1 MNKVLR
7 NSWALF
13 LGMGCIM
20 MAYGFQGSLLGVRA
34 VQEEFSLT
42 STGFMMSGY
51 FVGYFI
57 GAATIPNIIS
67 RVGHIRVFA
76 AFASLSSLV
85 ILMHSIIVNPLV
97 WFFLRVLT
105 GISMVCIYTV
115 AESWLND
122 RSSNKNR
129 GSVLSIYMVI
139 LYGTMG
145 IGMFLLNFS
154 SPLNFQPFILVSVIT
169 SAALI
174 PILLTKKKPPTF
186 KKIQAMNLKD
196 LYEASPFGMIS
207 SLFYGTMG
215 IGMFLLN
222 FSSPLNFQPF
232 ILVSVITSIALIP
245 ILLTKKKPPTFK
257 RIKVMTLKD
266 LYESSPFGMVSSF
279 FYGTIQAALFT
290 LLAVYATSMN
300 FTILEISIVTF
311 LLAIS
316 GAISQFPVGK
326 ISDMYD
332 RRKVIVFSS
341 FGAAAFAIFTILV
354 TRQMY
359 LPGELATSKTWFYIF
374 LVLFSFCSLPMFS
387 LILAHTNDFIP
398 KEKFV
403 AAGAGLQFV
412 FGLGAMSGPF
422 LCSIFMDLVGPNG
435 FFVFLFFFNSVIGL
449 FGMYRMKVRKTVE
462 NPDSQFVAMPQTITP
477 AGIELNPSTEH
488 IEEPYSDKVK
498 EILERKGVKYKKE
511 DEQLKTDNQVN

>member
-1 MNKVLR
+1 MNKVLK

-13 LGMGCIM
+13 LGMGFLM

-57 GAATIPNIIS
+57 GAATIPGLIS

-76 AFASLSSLV
+76 AFASMASLV
-85 ILMHSIIVNPLV
+85 ILVHAVFINPFV
-97 WFFLRVLT
+97 WFILRVVT

-139 LYGTMG
+139 LYGAMG

-154 SPLNFQPFILVSVIT
+154 SPKNFQPFILISVIT
-169 SAALI
+169 SLALI

-186 KKIQAMNLKD
+186 KKIKAMNLKEVYD
-196 LYEASPFGMIS
+196 A
-207 SLFYGTMG
+207 
-215 IGMFLLN
+215 
-222 FSSPLNFQPF
+222 
-232 ILVSVITSIALIP
+232 
-245 ILLTKKKPPTFK
+245 
-257 RIKVMTLKD
+257 
-266 LYESSPFGMVSSF
+266 SPFGMVSSL
-279 FYGTIQAALFT
+279 FYGTIQSALFT
-290 LLAVYATSMN
+290 LLAVYAASMN
-300 FTILEISIVTF
+300 FTIFEISLVTF

-316 GAISQFPVGK
+316 GAVSQFPIGK
-326 ISDMYD
+326 LSDLYD
-332 RRKVIVFSS
+332 RRKVIVYSTF
-341 FGAAAFAIFTILV
+341 AASIFALLTLLV
-354 TRQMY
+354 SRQIY

-374 LVLFSFCSLPMFS
+374 LILFSFCSLPMFS
-387 LILAHTNDFIP
+387 LILAHTNDYIP

-403 AAGAGLQFV
+403 AAGASLQFT

-422 LCSIFMDLVGPNG
+422 LCSIFMNLVGSHE
-435 FFVFLFFFNSVIGL
+435 FFVFLFFFHALIGL
-449 FGMYRMKVRKTVE
+449 FGLYRMRIRESVE

-477 AGIELNPSTEH
+477 AGIELNPTTEP
-488 IEEPYSDKVK
+488 IEEPKVVESD
-498 EILERKGVKYKKE
+498 EANINTPSR
-511 DEQLKTDNQVN
+511 

>member
-1 MNKVLR
+1 MNKILK

-13 LGMGCIM
+13 LGMGFIM

-76 AFASLSSLV
+76 AFASLASLV
-85 ILMHSIIVNPLV
+85 ILIHSIIINPFV
-97 WFFLRVLT
+97 WFLLRVMT

-129 GSVLSIYMVI
+129 GSILSIYMVV

-154 SPLNFQPFILVSVIT
+154 SPKNFQPFILVSVIT

-174 PILLTKKKPPTF
+174 PILLTKKKPPNF
-186 KKIQAMNLKD
+186 KKITGLSLKD
-196 LYEASPFGMIS
+196 LYDASPLG
-207 SLFYGTMG
+207 
-215 IGMFLLN
+215 
-222 FSSPLNFQPF
+222 
-232 ILVSVITSIALIP
+232 A
-245 ILLTKKKPPTFK
+245 
-257 RIKVMTLKD
+257 
-266 LYESSPFGMVSSF
+266 VSSF
-279 FYGTIQAALFT
+279 FYGTIQSALFT
-290 LLAVYATSMN
+290 LIAVYATSMN

-311 LLAIS
+311 LLAVS
-316 GAISQFPVGK
+316 GSIAQFPIGK
-326 ISDMYD
+326 LSDIYD
-332 RRKVIVFSS
+332 RRKVLVISS
-341 FGAAAFAIFTILV
+341 FGAALFAVISIIV
-354 TRQMY
+354 SRQMY
-359 LPGELATSKTWFYIF
+359 LPDGLATSKTLFYFFFI
-374 LVLFSFCSLPMFS
+374 LFSFCSLPMFS
-387 LILAHTNDFIP
+387 LILAHTNDNIS

-403 AAGAGLQFV
+403 AAGAGLQFI

-422 LCSIFMDLVGPNG
+422 LCSLFMDFVGPNG
-435 FFVFLFFFNSVIGL
+435 FFVFLFFFHSVIGF
-449 FGMYRMKVRKTVE
+449 FGIYRMSVRKTIE

-498 EILERKGVKYKKE
+498 EILERKGVKYKKTE
-511 DEQLKTDNQVN
+511 SQTQ

>member
-1 MNKVLR
+1 MNKVLK

-13 LGMGCIM
+13 LGMGFLM

-57 GAATIPNIIS
+57 GAATIPGLIS

-76 AFASLSSLV
+76 AFASMASLV
-85 ILMHSIIVNPLV
+85 ILVHAIFINPFI
-97 WFFLRVLT
+97 WFILRVVT

-139 LYGTMG
+139 LYGAMG

-154 SPLNFQPFILVSVIT
+154 SPKNFQPFILISVIT
-169 SAALI
+169 SLALI

-186 KKIQAMNLKD
+186 KKIKAMNLREV
-196 LYEASPFGMIS
+196 YNA
-207 SLFYGTMG
+207 
-215 IGMFLLN
+215 
-222 FSSPLNFQPF
+222 
-232 ILVSVITSIALIP
+232 
-245 ILLTKKKPPTFK
+245 
-257 RIKVMTLKD
+257 
-266 LYESSPFGMVSSF
+266 SPFGMVSSL
-279 FYGTIQAALFT
+279 FYGTIQSALFT
-290 LLAVYATSMN
+290 LLAVYAASMN
-300 FTILEISIVTF
+300 FTIFEISLVTF

-316 GAISQFPVGK
+316 GAVSQFPIGK
-326 ISDMYD
+326 LSDLYD
-332 RRKVIVFSS
+332 RRKVIVFST
-341 FGAAAFAIFTILV
+341 FAASIFALITLIV
-354 TRQMY
+354 SRQIY

-374 LVLFSFCSLPMFS
+374 LILFSFCSLPMFS
-387 LILAHTNDFIP
+387 LILAHTNDYIP

-403 AAGAGLQFV
+403 AAGAGLQFT

-422 LCSIFMDLVGPNG
+422 LCSIFMNLVGSGG
-435 FFVFLFFFNSVIGL
+435 FFVFLFFFHGLIGL
-449 FGMYRMKVRKTVE
+449 FGLYRMRVRESVE

-477 AGIELNPSTEH
+477 AGIELNPTTEP
-488 IEEPYSDKVK
+488 IEEPKVIDSDEVD
-498 EILERKGVKYKKE
+498 INTSP
-511 DEQLKTDNQVN
+511 Q

>member
-1 MNKVLR
+1 MNKVLK

-13 LGMGCIM
+13 LGMGFIM

-42 STGFMMSGY
+42 ATGFMMSGY

-76 AFASLSSLV
+76 AFASLASLV
-85 ILMHSIIVNPLV
+85 ILVHSILIHPFV
-97 WFFLRVLT
+97 WFLLRVLT
-105 GISMVCIYTV
+105 GVSMVCIYTV

-129 GSVLSIYMVI
+129 GSVLSVYMVI
-139 LYGTMG
+139 LYGAMG
-145 IGMFLLNFS
+145 VGMFLLNFS
-154 SPLNFQPFILVSVIT
+154 SPKNFQPFILVSVIT

-186 KKIQAMNLKD
+186 KKIKAMTLKD

-207 SLFYGTMG
+207 SLFYGT
-215 IGMFLLN
+215 
-222 FSSPLNFQPF
+222 
-232 ILVSVITSIALIP
+232 
-245 ILLTKKKPPTFK
+245 
-257 RIKVMTLKD
+257 
-266 LYESSPFGMVSSF
+266 
-279 FYGTIQAALFT
+279 IQSALFT

-311 LLAIS
+311 LLAVS
-316 GAISQFPVGK
+316 GAIAQFPIGK
-326 ISDMYD
+326 LSDIYD
-332 RRKVIVFSS
+332 RRKVIVLST
-341 FGAAAFAIFTILV
+341 FGAAMFSIFAILV
-354 TRQMY
+354 SRQMY
-359 LPGELATSKTWFYIF
+359 LPDGLATSKTWFYIF
-374 LVLFSFCSLPMFS
+374 FILFSFCSLPMFS
-387 LILAHTNDFIP
+387 LILAHTNDYIP

-403 AAGAGLQFV
+403 AAGAGLQFA

-422 LCSIFMDLVGPNG
+422 LCSILMDIIGSNG
-435 FFVFLFFFNSVIGL
+435 FFIFLFLFHSVIGVY
-449 FGMYRMKVRKTVE
+449 GIHRMRVRQTVD

-477 AGIELNPSTEH
+477 AGIELNPTTEP
-488 IEEPYSDKVK
+488 IDEPIKEENKF
-498 EILERKGVKYKKE
+498 
-511 DEQLKTDNQVN
+511 